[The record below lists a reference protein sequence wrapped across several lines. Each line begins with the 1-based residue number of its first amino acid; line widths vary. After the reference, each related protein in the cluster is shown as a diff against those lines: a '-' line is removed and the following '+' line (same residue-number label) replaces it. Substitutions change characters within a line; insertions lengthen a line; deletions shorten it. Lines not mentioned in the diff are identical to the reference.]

1 MLLQE
6 INKSVSLAFSGQKT
20 TRQTKRLFQRA
31 TCALIGTLLKRRPAN
46 ILLLIHSGRCGST
59 VIGQILDQQRS
70 IYWDGEILTKIALN
84 DSHQAKKVFSDPS
97 LRRKIYERRSLRSNG
112 KPFGFEMKYTQF
124 EFTNSSLAN
133 ELALLPHGV
142 SVTIVF
148 LDRDNPVRRLL
159 SSSLANRTGQYHGT
173 FTDRSQFHVDIDDPG
188 GWGKS
193 VLELLNE
200 NENPRVRVLQ
210 EAAQLIGDTVT
221 HLSYEKD
228 VESNPSRAAET
239 IFRLMRSGE
248 EFQPLEMRR
257 WDVTRRPL
265 NELVVNFQELEKHL
279 ENTRFKKYLYE

>member
-1 MLLQE
+1 MNELMLNNLYA
-6 INKSVSLAFSGQKT
+6 SLNENSIKVGGQIKLLDLFSGKGLNTIAQLNRLSFEKKDIEFVFQK
-20 TRQTKRLFQRA
+20 KKLPSEIDRLGRMTYNGEFK
-31 TCALIGTLLKRRPAN
+31 GNPMKFTL
-46 ILLLIHSGRCGST
+46 
-59 VIGQILDQQRS
+59 
-70 IYWDGEILTKIALN
+70 
-84 DSHQAKKVFSDPS
+84 
-97 LRRKIYERRSLRSNG
+97 NG
-112 KPFGFEMKYTQF
+112 KLLTSHGTGILKEMQF
-124 EFTNSSLAN
+124 DFTNSSLAN

-248 EFQPLEMRR
+248 EFQPVEMRR
-257 WDVTRRPL
+257 RDVTRRPL